1 MEALL
6 LTAADPTT
14 LLILG
19 VIFGAVIVRSA
30 FGFGDVLV
38 SVPILVLFVDPRHV
52 IPLMGMVGATN
63 ALLLLLRERSEVQW
77 RPVRYLL
84 MASVVGVP
92 IGVWLLTWVSP
103 RAINLSLGIMLVLF
117 CAWSLTGRRSFRL
130 TSPAWAWPFGFGAGL
145 MGGAVTATGPPIVL
159 YSTTQEWAPE
169 QRRATMQGFF
179 LPNGIL
185 VLVSHFMADL
195 WTPEVVRTY
204 VLTIPV
210 CLLALPVGGWVAR
223 SMSQSRFEFF
233 TFLVLL
239 FTGVLLLVG

>member
-1 MEALL
+1 MEDLL
-6 LTAADPTT
+6 LTANDPTT
-14 LLILG
+14 LLILC
-19 VIFGAVIVRSA
+19 VIFCAVIVRSA

-38 SVPILVLFVDPRHV
+38 SVPILVLFMDPKHV
-52 IPLMGMVGATN
+52 IPLMAMVGATN
-63 ALLLLLRERSEVQW
+63 ALLLLMRERSEVQW

-84 MASVVGVP
+84 MASAVGVP

-103 RAINLSLGIMLVLF
+103 RAISLSLGIMLVLF
-117 CAWSLTGRRSFRL
+117 CIWSLTGRRTFLL
-130 TSPAWAWPFGFGAGL
+130 TSPAWAWPFGFVAGL

-185 VLVSHFMADL
+185 VLVSHFIAGL

-210 CLLALPVGGWVAR
+210 CLCALTVGGWVAR
-223 SMSQSRFEFF
+223 RLSPSRFESL
-233 TFLVLL
+233 TFMVLL
-239 FTGVLLLVG
+239 AAGVLLLVG

>member
-14 LLILG
+14 LLILC

-52 IPLMGMVGATN
+52 VPLMGLVGATN
-63 ALLLLLRERSEVQW
+63 ALLLLIRERGAVQW

-117 CAWSLTGRRSFRL
+117 SLWSLTGRRSIRL
-130 TSPAWAWPFGFGAGL
+130 TSPVWAWPFGFGAGL

-159 YSTTQEWAPE
+159 YSTTQEWAPQ

-179 LPNGIL
+179 LPNGL
-185 VLVSHFMADL
+185 FVLVSHFVAGL
-195 WTPEVVRTY
+195 WTPEVLRTY
-204 VLTIPV
+204 ALTVPV
-210 CLLALPVGGWVAR
+210 CLLALPVGGWIAHR
-223 SMSQSRFEFF
+223 LSPSRFEFL
-233 TFLVLL
+233 TFMVLL
-239 FTGVLLLVG
+239 VTGVLLLFG